1 MEILIEVLCEVV
13 LDGIVEL
20 ITNKKVSKWIRC
32 PLTIIFLS
40 FYLVIIALIGAFSI
54 NLWPKTLIAAIIF
67 MVIDLLLIIGLI
79 LIVKKVVSKQK

>member
-40 FYLVIIALIGAFSI
+40 FYLVIIALIGALSI